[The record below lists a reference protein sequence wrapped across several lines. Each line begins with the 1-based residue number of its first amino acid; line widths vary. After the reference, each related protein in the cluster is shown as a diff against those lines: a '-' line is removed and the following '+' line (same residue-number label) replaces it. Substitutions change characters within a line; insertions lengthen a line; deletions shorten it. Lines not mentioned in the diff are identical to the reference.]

1 MFFYSFLFPNQSGG
15 LAHISLHIPKF
26 RGKQSKSESHDSSSP
41 EALTSDGSVS
51 PTLDRVPP
59 RISGTGSCP
68 GSPTQERHKFAAKK
82 SADLSSLSTGSLSN
96 VNEMV
101 DADSKTRGAS
111 SLKAYSYARPPPPSY
126 RKVGPQRMTASP
138 SGDHQ
143 QDPVPIY
150 VTFGHP
156 GDESNETTNK
166 TEMEVAHDID
176 NTGHPSRPTFAS
188 LSEETRLRLLKVS
201 LQQKAL
207 EKKRQSEGNTG
218 VAPSHADAN
227 EDLPH
232 ESLLAPPKNTDH
244 EVSDSTEHLSS
255 SNTSRS
261 SSTPSSK
268 TASLDSLHLP
278 SASPS
283 DGDGRKNIGSYPGTR
298 VTTSGGGWKA
308 SSPHLSAPPIT
319 TQLVD
324 TTSTS
329 QSSKS
334 SCETVVTIVQGKG
347 VVSNGSEAKRRPS
360 SSDIRARRNTAEGL
374 RVRPNMQSESSDSS
388 SEDEGDLALSMSKTF
403 DEKLRILLDLD
414 YSFKGQGQK
423 KAEEE
428 DSSSVSSERPRK
440 KSTEKQRRQSEERSD
455 RESIEDVRG
464 SSSSLALSTPER
476 RSSLENRHS
485 EPRRVSSES
494 THVEG
499 SETRTSIHIEQRRRK
514 GSTEKAIP
522 MKSQQHS
529 PDRRPSSTP
538 ETTRTVISVG
548 NTKPDKRQD
557 KALPSE
563 RASKM
568 GRVHTAT
575 PVALKE
581 FKIAGSN
588 FRKDQRGTGRREVY
602 SAPNE
607 GARVDSGLPKR
618 VPHKDS
624 PIVKARTEESSITIN
639 QSPRSSF
646 GSSRGSFSD
655 SPRSS
660 ITDSS
665 PRNSRSEV
673 SINLSRCQKPS
684 GAPEKKAPGKYAAMA
699 ARGHVPPKVMSRE
712 PTTAP
717 KPKTYPN
724 RENSG
729 RAILPS
735 RTRHGGT
742 SREPTREKHA
752 HKLETNAQHIAELL
766 EEMHSERYLK
776 MTRQRS
782 DISGQAQKAAAQRS
796 ASRRRRRSLG
806 DENNEMQK
814 HLEPNER
821 FNSGRV

>member
-1 MFFYSFLFPNQSGG
+1 MHLYLFLFPKQSGG

-26 RGKQSKSESHDSSSP
+26 RGKHTKSESHDSSSP

-51 PTLDRVPP
+51 PTLDRVPSK
-59 RISGTGSCP
+59 ISGTGSCP
-68 GSPTQERHKFAAKK
+68 GSPTQERHKFTVKK
-82 SADLSSLSTGSLSN
+82 STDLSSLSTGSMSN
-96 VNEMV
+96 VIEMV
-101 DADSKTRGAS
+101 DADSKNRGTS

-126 RKVGPQRMTASP
+126 RKVGPQRMPASP
-138 SGDHQ
+138 SGDHH

-156 GDESNETTNK
+156 GGESNETTNK
-166 TEMEVAHDID
+166 AEIEVAQDMD
-176 NTGHPSRPTFAS
+176 NSGHQSRPTFAS

-207 EKKRQSEGNTG
+207 EKKRQSEGSIGLT
-218 VAPSHADAN
+218 PSPDLN
-227 EDLPH
+227 EDLTH

-298 VTTSGGGWKA
+298 VTTSGGWKA
-308 SSPHLSAPPIT
+308 SLSSPHLSSPPLT
-319 TQLVD
+319 TQAVD
-324 TTSTS
+324 TTTS
-329 QSSKS
+329 QLSKN

-347 VVSNGSEAKRRPS
+347 VVSNCGEAKRRPS

-374 RVRPNMQSESSDSS
+374 RVRPTMQSESSDSS
-388 SEDEGDLALSMSKTF
+388 TDDEGDLALSMSKTF

-414 YSFKGQGQK
+414 YSFKGQSQK

-440 KSTEKQRRQSEERSD
+440 MSTEKQHRQSDERSD

-464 SSSSLALSTPER
+464 SNSSLALSTPER

-485 EPRRVSSES
+485 EPRRSSSES

-499 SETRTSIHIEQRRRK
+499 SETRTSIQIEPRQRK
-514 GSTEKAIP
+514 GSVEKVVP
-522 MKSQQHS
+522 MKSQQRS
-529 PDRRPSSTP
+529 SDRRPSSTP
-538 ETTRTVISVG
+538 ETTKTVISVG
-548 NTKPDKRQD
+548 NTKADKRQE
-557 KALPSE
+557 KVLPSE
-563 RASKM
+563 RVSKM

-588 FRKDQRGTGRREVY
+588 FKKDQRGVGRREVY
-602 SAPNE
+602 SAPNPS
-607 GARVDSGLPKR
+607 ARVDSGLSKR
-618 VPHKDS
+618 VAHKDS

-639 QSPRSSF
+639 QSPRSSA

-660 ITDSS
+660 LTDSS

-673 SINLSRCQKPS
+673 SINLSRSPKPA
-684 GAPEKKAPGKYAAMA
+684 GPQEKKAPGKYAAMA
-699 ARGHVPPKVMSRE
+699 ARSHVPPKVMSRE
-712 PTTAP
+712 PPAAP
-717 KPKTYPN
+717 KSKTFSN
-724 RENSG
+724 RDNSG

-735 RTRHGGT
+735 RARHGGT
-742 SREPTREKHA
+742 PREPKREKHA

-806 DENNEMQK
+806 DENNEIQK
-814 HLEPNER
+814 QLESNEGLY
-821 FNSGRV
+821 SGRV